1 MSAIA
6 DPCMGGYPD
15 VALAVMAEV
24 ARRCVHNSSAGRPEM
39 AEVAR
44 RLAEVK
50 DEMRSSGPSEGDTE
64 ISEDHIAIPIA
75 ALGAHSATQSYDSRA
90 VYEPMSAIMSGR

>member
-1 MSAIA
+1 M
-6 DPCMGGYPD
+6 
-15 VALAVMAEV
+15 
-24 ARRCVHNSSAGRPEM
+24 
-39 AEVAR
+39 
-44 RLAEVK
+44 K

-90 VYEPMSAIMSGR
+90 VYEPMLAIMSGRETDGNKGGGTLLFDLFNLMVDGVESSVSGEWMKHP